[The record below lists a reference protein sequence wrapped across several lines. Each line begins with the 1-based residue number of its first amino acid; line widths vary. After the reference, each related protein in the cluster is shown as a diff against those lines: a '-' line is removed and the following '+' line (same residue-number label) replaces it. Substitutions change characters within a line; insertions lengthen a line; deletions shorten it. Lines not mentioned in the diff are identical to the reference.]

1 MRQNPNFLKSS
12 LLTVGSMVLASA
24 RALLCVGVPAASTL
38 PSCTVDYPSVQLA
51 AAVAAPAAQAVA
63 LCGGD
68 GGGGGL

>member
-1 MRQNPNFLKSS
+1 MRQNLNFLKSS

-51 AAVAAPAAQAVA
+51 AAAPTAQAVA
-63 LCGGD
+63 LYVVVD
-68 GGGGGL
+68 GGGGL